1 MPPHSCGG
9 QKTAFRGQFSHP
21 PQGGYFISSC
31 GDPVGG
37 DKPVQDCWMGKSL
50 HQHLRIKVRSLGQ
63 PASLC
68 LMSHLAGSESVFFK
82 LQKLRWGGRGGDG
95 MRGRNGMKWNRLE
108 NPCEC
113 QPGIALGPG
122 LWDTNTTATCECCLC
137 STLALNIVTFV
148 PTHFIFFIL
157 LNDFL
162 MSVWNTEVHLINS
175 TVLHPASAP
184 CNLDELICQS

>member
-1 MPPHSCGG
+1 MGG
-9 QKTAFRGQFSHP
+9 
-21 PQGGYFISSC
+21 
-31 GDPVGG
+31 
-37 DKPVQDCWMGKSL
+37 MGWE
-50 HQHLRIKVRSLGQ
+50 R
-63 PASLC
+63 
-68 LMSHLAGSESVFFK
+68 
-82 LQKLRWGGRGGDG
+82 
-95 MRGRNGMKWNRLE
+95 RGRDGMKWNRLK

-122 LWDTNTTATCECCLC
+122 LWDTNTTAACECCLC

-148 PTHFIFFIL
+148 PTHVTFFIL